1 MEASDSLKTHEFSSL
16 SHPTK
21 AEPPGLEGVAEEV
34 EIGEE
39 GLQQLQQEVDQLQE
53 NFDKAVIE
61 KHSLAHTCQQL
72 AEKLKAANH
81 LLERYTGLT
90 YISAY
95 TLILAHC

>member
-1 MEASDSLKTHEFSSL
+1 M
-16 SHPTK
+16 
-21 AEPPGLEGVAEEV
+21 AEEV

-81 LLERYTGLT
+81 LLERYTVLGMSHLYRCLYLDRQWFYNT
-90 YISAY
+90 HSLLSII
-95 TLILAHC
+95 ILVGDTDRCL